1 MTPVVNGLG
10 AATSASSQRPGS
22 AGSARPRTRRSGQ
35 REASSNPFAPREGTD
50 AVVHW
55 CTSPY
60 SASAVERAR
69 LGGVPRNS
77 QSAVTSGAH
86 ATSRAA
92 MRWARKPPPA
102 QMFQKTIR
110 MVGLRL

>member
-10 AATSASSQRPGS
+10 AAISASSQRPGS

-35 REASSNPFAPREGTD
+35 REASSSPLAPGESPL

-55 CTSPY
+55 CTRPC
-60 SASAVERAR
+60 SASAVERVR

-77 QSAVTSGAH
+77 QSPTMSGAH
-86 ATSRAA
+86 ARNRAA
-92 MRWARKPPPA
+92 MRGARTPPPA
-102 QMFQKTIR
+102 QMFQNTMR
-110 MVGLRL
+110 MAREGL